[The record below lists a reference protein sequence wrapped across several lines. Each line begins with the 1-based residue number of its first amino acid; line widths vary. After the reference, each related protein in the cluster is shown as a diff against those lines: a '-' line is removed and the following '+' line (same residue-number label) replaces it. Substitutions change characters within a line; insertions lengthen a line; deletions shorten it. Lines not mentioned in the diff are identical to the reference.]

1 LDLVA
6 AHRARAVEDEGDV
19 EREALAIGV
28 GAERVGEVAGAL
40 VNGGDELAAGVGV
53 VEFVGQGERGRVFLA
68 AGADVLRDER
78 AVLGAVDA
86 GVGGVGGVELARP
99 AVCSMRA
106 EIWAPSS
113 TPTFVAGAVRSS
125 W

>member
-1 LDLVA
+1 
-6 AHRARAVEDEGDV
+6 
-19 EREALAIGV
+19 
-28 GAERVGEVAGAL
+28 VGEVAGAL

-86 GVGGVGGVELARP
+86 GVGGVELARP
-99 AVCSMRA
+99 AVYSMRA